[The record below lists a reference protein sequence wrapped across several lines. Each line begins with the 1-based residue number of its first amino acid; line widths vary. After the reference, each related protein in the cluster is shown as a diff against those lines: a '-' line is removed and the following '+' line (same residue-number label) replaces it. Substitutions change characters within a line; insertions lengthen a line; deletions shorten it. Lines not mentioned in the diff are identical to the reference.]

1 MAGEPGL
8 REAWPGWVGNHAITR
23 VRRRGMKKHVLS
35 LALLISVAACGGA
48 VVDVPADQLVS
59 NGGLAMC
66 APGVPDCVDVV
77 VEPAPII
84 GYQPIEPVGNSQNPV
99 LYPGPDLLSVSEDGL
114 VLQFGLTMGVEPCD
128 VIDRVEVIETADS
141 VDVEIWRG
149 VGDVAA
155 TCIALAESRS
165 LNVVLDA
172 PLGNRTLTVGG
183 LPAA

>member
-1 MAGEPGL
+1 
-8 REAWPGWVGNHAITR
+8 
-23 VRRRGMKKHVLS
+23 
-35 LALLISVAACGGA
+35 
-48 VVDVPADQLVS
+48 
-59 NGGLAMC
+59 
-66 APGVPDCVDVV
+66 
-77 VEPAPII
+77 
-84 GYQPIEPVGNSQNPV
+84 
-99 LYPGPDLLSVSEDGL
+99 